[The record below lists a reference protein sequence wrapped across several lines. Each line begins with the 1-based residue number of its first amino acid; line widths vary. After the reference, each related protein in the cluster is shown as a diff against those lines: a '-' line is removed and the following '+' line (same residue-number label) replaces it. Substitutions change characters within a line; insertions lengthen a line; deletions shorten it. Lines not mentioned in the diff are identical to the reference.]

1 MDGRGDGDEW
11 MEEVMDDEWMEEVM
25 GMDAFESLRRLVAS
39 A

>member
-1 MDGRGDGDEW
+1 MDGRGDG
-11 MEEVMDDEWMEEVM
+11 DEWMEEVM